1 MRLHNVQYFLEMEI
15 EERVDSEEEPATE
28 EDTVTDLDN
37 RVLNGFQGS
46 LTETGDLIAPGVS
59 LTSASATAPH
69 LTRWS
74 RRSQDA
80 VMLLLIISLVML

>member
-1 MRLHNVQYFLEMEI
+1 MEI

-59 LTSASATAPH
+59 LTSASATVPY
-69 LTRWS
+69 LTRSS